1 MGRDLTVTAELALDA
16 DGRFLAL
23 RSSNLSNVGG
33 HSGSYIPLVKGVGLA
48 TSGYRIPAAHIT
60 ARAVLSTT
68 MCTTPYRSAG
78 RPEVIYVIERLI
90 DKAAQEHGFDRVAL
104 RRRNLIL
111 LRRCLTPIRKASLT
125 TTAPIAR

>member
-1 MGRDLTVTAELALDA
+1 MR

-23 RSSNLSNVGG
+23 RSDNLSNVGA
-33 HSGSYIPLVKGVGLA
+33 HSGSYVPLVKGVGLV
-48 TSGYRIPAAHIT
+48 TSGYRIPASHVQ

-90 DKAAQEHGFDRVAL
+90 DKAAQEHGFDRMSLRSAISF
-104 RRRNLIL
+104 RRRLFPTRT
-111 LRRCLTPIRKASLT
+111 RRASST
-125 TTAPIAR
+125 TTAPIAW

>member
-1 MGRDLTVTAELALDA
+1 M
-16 DGRFLAL
+16 
-23 RSSNLSNVGG
+23 
-33 HSGSYIPLVKGVGLA
+33 PLVKGVGLA
-48 TSGYRIPAAHIT
+48 TAGYRIPTSYIS

-104 RRRNLIL
+104 RRRNLIPPSAFPYKNPQGIVYDNGTYRGRHGSRDGAWRL
-111 LRRCLTPIRKASLT
+111 ERI
-125 TTAPIAR
+125 

>member
-1 MGRDLTVTAELALDA
+1 MRYYVALGLEPKLALDA

-48 TSGYRIPAAHIT
+48 TSGYRIPTAHIT

-90 DKAAQEHGFDRVAL
+90 DKAALEHGFDRVAL
-104 RRRNLIL
+104 REQHETLYAR
-111 LRRCLTPIRKASLT
+111 LTVGFKIIK
-125 TTAPIAR
+125 